1 MKEQLKIEVTLNID
15 YNEGHREEA
24 ISAALDC
31 VLASA
36 ITGSNYTIEPV
47 ESKAIYSTPIVL
59 QNVDD
64 CKFYDLAQGRHRCT
78 FLGFHPATCRGI
90 CKDFKQK

>member
-1 MKEQLKIEVTLNID
+1 MKETLIIEVTVHID
-15 YNEGHREEA
+15 YNEGQREEA

-47 ESKAIYSTPIVL
+47 ESKALYTSPILELTVA
-59 QNVDD
+59 N
-64 CKFYDLAQGRHRCT
+64 CKFYDLAQGRHKCT
-78 FLGFHPATCRGI
+78 FHGFHPATCHGI
-90 CKDFKQK
+90 CKEFKQK